1 MVLTTSNTAEST
13 HNQLKTKHH
22 GVLISKSWISRTL
35 TSERLTVEQIYKKW
49 LTTDIV
55 ETDGDCLPPN
65 ITSVTAGKLE
75 ILGPLTLQV
84 QSVLN
89 VGSSF
94 YFQLKKLNGKAI
106 PEPTQQTQYN
116 EPPPLR
122 MLFITLTD
130 GTNVVNGMEYKPCP
144 QLSVNMLPGT
154 KILVSNV
161 VARIGVLLLQPGN
174 FKVLGGCVE
183 RLRSLNAHEKVLKK
197 ALEGE
202 EEGEEEEDDVDDVIV
217 VSDQTENS
225 NSAPGFNINQ
235 SNLSSDISHGT
246 NNNKIKHRVIDN
258 PYTSSVNTTAAKQS
272 VVKQTVSQ
280 AAPAAFPNPPPSAK
294 SCIKS
299 DTSPSHKHS
308 HFQND
313 PSSSTSHCNKRVKS
327 ELSTNSKSRE
337 VECNLG
343 NDLEELF
350 EPDEDFEMSVESP
363 QLNTNSVPEQL
374 NSSIPI
380 NCLSTNLSFPLKIT
394 ATISSL
400 ASKLLP
406 VPEWTA
412 QALLTDR
419 SGTKELRLSE
429 KFLCKLIGFTSA
441 EFKQLKP
448 VSATNQAIRTFLR
461 SGLESCQNEL
471 VFKTGQF
478 EVQLNTVTSELSPF
492 EIVEFESVDEA
503 YENELREYVRGRVE
517 G

>member
-55 ETDGDCLPPN
+55 ETEGDCLPPN

-75 ILGPLTLQV
+75 IPGPLTLQV

-94 YFQLKKLNGKAI
+94 YSQLKKMNGKAI
-106 PEPTQQTQYN
+106 PEPTQQTQFN
-116 EPPPLR
+116 EPPPSR

-144 QLSVNMLPGT
+144 QLSVNILPGT

-183 RLRSLNAHEKVLKK
+183 RLRSLNAQDKVLKK

-202 EEGEEEEDDVDDVIV
+202 EEGEEEEDDGDDVIV

-225 NSAPGFNINQ
+225 TSAPGFNINK
-235 SNLSSDISHGT
+235 SNMSSAITHGN

-258 PYTSSVNTTAAKQS
+258 PCTSSVTFTTATKS
-272 VVKQTVSQ
+272 VVKQTVFQ
-280 AAPAAFPNPPPSAK
+280 AAPAAFPNHPPSAK
-294 SCIKS
+294 SCVKS

-313 PSSSTSHCNKRVKS
+313 QSSSTSHSNKRVKS
-327 ELSTNSKSRE
+327 ELSTNSNPRE
-337 VECNLG
+337 VDCNLG

-350 EPDEDFEMSVESP
+350 EPDEDFEMSVETH
-363 QLNTNSVPEQL
+363 QNTNSVPEQP

-380 NCLSTNLSFPLKIT
+380 NSLSTNLSFPLKIT

-503 YENELREYVRGRVE
+503 SENELREYVRGRVE

>member
-1 MVLTTSNTAEST
+1 MVLTASNTAEST
-13 HNQLKTKHH
+13 HNQLKTKYH
-22 GVLISKSWISRTL
+22 GVLINKTWISRTL
-35 TSERLTVEQIYKKW
+35 ASEQLTVDQIYKKW

-75 ILGPLTLQV
+75 IPGPLTLQV

-94 YFQLKKLNGKAI
+94 YSQLKKLNGKAV

-116 EPPPLR
+116 EPPPSR

-144 QLSVNMLPGT
+144 QLSVNILPGT

-183 RLRSLNAHEKVLKK
+183 RLRSLNAQEKVLKK

-202 EEGEEEEDDVDDVIV
+202 EEGKEEEDDDVIV
-217 VSDQTENS
+217 VSDQAENS
-225 NSAPGFNINQ
+225 TSAPGVTINQ
-235 SNLSSDISHGT
+235 SNFSSAISHGQ
-246 NNNKIKHRVIDN
+246 NNHVIDN
-258 PYTSSVNTTAAKQS
+258 PYPSSVTSTAAKQNL
-272 VVKQTVSQ
+272 VKQTVSQ
-280 AAPAAFPNPPPSAK
+280 ATPAAFPNPPSAK
-294 SCIKS
+294 ACIKS
-299 DTSPSHKHS
+299 DTFPSQKHS

-313 PSSSTSHCNKRVKS
+313 SSSSTSNSNKRIKS
-327 ELSTNSKSRE
+327 ELPTNSKSRE

-343 NDLEELF
+343 NDFEELF
-350 EPDEDFEMSVESP
+350 EPDEDFEMSVENP
-363 QLNTNSVPEQL
+363 QLNTNSDPEQL

-380 NCLSTNLSFPLKIT
+380 NSLSTNLAFPLKIT

-412 QALLTDR
+412 QAFLTDR

-478 EVQLNTVTSELSPF
+478 EVQLNTVNCELSPF

-503 YENELREYVRGRVE
+503 YENELREYVRSRVE